1 MGADASNGLSSLLR
15 GGGVERGRNSS
26 FSNETFESKKDG
38 YSANSYRAVP
48 EDLVLPNDTAGL
60 IFMQDNAPIRT
71 AQKVTVWLEVT
82 GIRVTD

>member
-38 YSANSYRAVP
+38 YSANSYRAVL

-60 IFMQDNAPIRT
+60 FSCKIMLQS
-71 AQKVTVWLEVT
+71 AQLKRLRF
-82 GIRVTD
+82 G